1 MHADAA
7 AKAGL
12 GTSIVNAL
20 AQQLDAVVDVVGGED
35 GTTVTISHTA
45 TTNTQ
50 LPRAA

>member
-20 AQQLDAVVDVVGGED
+20 AQQLDQQGQKR
-35 GTTVTISHTA
+35 
-45 TTNTQ
+45 N
-50 LPRAA
+50 